1 MSRTPIKF
9 VKICGVSV
17 WAADENGAAL
27 YDTPQ
32 ASDVSVSV
40 PSIEFGTT
48 DVNILGTLS
57 VPDFSRL
64 ENFQLSA
71 TIPIDN
77 PEAKKLMKL
86 GLQNWVISYA
96 VANLDSSTGLEQKTG
111 YRIYARGYV
120 SSIPNAEISTGGE
133 GTADVSMNLVSLKKW
148 ALGASVPEFNID
160 RLAGKVE
167 IDGVNY
173 AAEVNALY

>member
-1 MSRTPIKF
+1 MSRSPVKF

-17 WAADENGAAL
+17 WEADENGAAV
-27 YDTPQ
+27 YDYPQ
-32 ASDVSVSV
+32 ASDVTVSM
-40 PSIEFGTT
+40 PNIEFGTT

-57 VPDFSRL
+57 VPDFTRL
-64 ENFQLSA
+64 ENFQISA
-71 TIPIDN
+71 SVPVDN
-77 PEAKKLMKL
+77 PEAKKLFKL

-96 VANLDSSTGLEQKTG
+96 VANLDSATGLETKTG

-133 GTADVSMNLVSLKKW
+133 GMADVSMNLVSLKKW

-160 RLAGKVE
+160 RLSGKVE
-167 IDGVNY
+167 ISGVNY

>member
-9 VKICGVSV
+9 VKICGVSL
-17 WAADENGAAL
+17 WEADENGATL
-27 YDTPQ
+27 YDVPQ
-32 ASDVSVSV
+32 ASDVTVSM

-57 VPDFSRL
+57 VPDFTRL

-71 TIPIDN
+71 TLPVDN
-77 PEAKKLMKL
+77 PEAKKLFKL
-86 GLQNWVISYA
+86 GLQNWIISYA
-96 VANLDSSTGLEQKTG
+96 VSNLDSATGLETKTG

-120 SSIPNAEISTGGE
+120 AGIPNAELSTGGE
-133 GTADVSMNLVSLKKW
+133 GTSDISMNLVSLKKW
-148 ALGASVPEFNID
+148 ALGASVPEYNID
-160 RLAGKVE
+160 RLSGKVE
-167 IDGVNY
+167 IAGVNY